1 MRKKISLTLW
11 DENIFDFTRGK
22 ENKCLAMSND
32 VGSSN
37 LAGFIY
43 VGAQRLVEPKNTWS
57 GSLVKPYIF
66 KLSA

>member
-22 ENKCLAMSND
+22 EKKCLAMSKN

-43 VGAQRLVEPKNTWS
+43 VWAQRLGEPKNTW
-57 GSLVKPYIF
+57 
-66 KLSA
+66 